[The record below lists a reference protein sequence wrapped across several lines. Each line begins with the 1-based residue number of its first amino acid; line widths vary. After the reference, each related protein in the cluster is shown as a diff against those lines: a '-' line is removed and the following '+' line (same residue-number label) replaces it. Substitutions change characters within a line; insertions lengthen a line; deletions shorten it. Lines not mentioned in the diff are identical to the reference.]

1 MTAALGGAA
10 AVGACVAGLLA
21 MEPVVPGDGTG
32 GGTAAPAKPRA
43 AAASRADDPLS
54 AARQAVDRA
63 PDDPV
68 AWGQLAHA
76 EIERARTT
84 LDTDRLDAAGK
95 ALRRSLSLKEDG
107 NYRAVTGMGQLAN
120 ARHEFTEGR
129 AWGLRSTRMAPDR
142 ADGYGVL
149 ADAEIQLGHYGAART
164 AVQRMLDLKP
174 DAAAYSRAAYDLETH
189 GRFDDA
195 AVSLERAAE
204 SAQTPGEAAFAEAR
218 TGELAWAQ
226 GDVKRAE
233 HHFERALDEVPRH
246 PYAESGL
253 ARLYAA
259 RGRTEKAVEL
269 YDRLTARTPLP
280 QFLLEAAELKLS
292 RSGARSEERSE
303 ARAGA
308 ELAGLRAQLRML
320 RAKGGPADPHLALYA
335 ADHGDPAV
343 AVGLMRQEWKR
354 SRSVI
359 VADALGWALHRA
371 GRDAEALPYVRAAA
385 RTGWQNASFL
395 YHRGVIERRLGREAA
410 GDRLLRKALRLNPH
424 FSQLHAPRA
433 SRLLSGEG
441 GTHDGGEKEKN
452 EEE

>member
-32 GGTAAPAKPRA
+32 GGNDASTKSRA
-43 AAASRADDPLS
+43 AAASRPDDPLS

-63 PDDPV
+63 PEDPV
-68 AWGQLAHA
+68 AWARLAHA

-95 ALRRSLSLKEDG
+95 ALRRSFSLKDDG
-107 NYRAVTGMGQLAN
+107 NYQAVTGSGQLAN
-120 ARHEFTEGR
+120 ARHEFTKGR
-129 AWGLRSTRMAPDR
+129 KWGLRSTRMAPER

-189 GRFDDA
+189 GRFHDA
-195 AVSLERAAE
+195 AVSLRRAAE
-204 SAQTPGEAAFAEAR
+204 SAQTPGELAFAEAR
-218 TGELAWAQ
+218 MGELAWEQ
-226 GDVKRAE
+226 GDLERAE
-233 HHFERALDEVPRH
+233 HYFKGALDAVPRH

-253 ARLYAA
+253 ARLHAA
-259 RGRTEKAVEL
+259 RGRTERAVEL

-280 QFLLEAAELKLS
+280 QFLLAAAELKLS
-292 RSGARSEERSE
+292 RSGG
-303 ARAGA
+303 RAEG
-308 ELAGLRAQLRML
+308 ELAALRAQLRML
-320 RAKGGPADPHLALYA
+320 RAKSGPVDPHLALYA
-335 ADHGDPAV
+335 ADHGEPDI

-354 SRSVI
+354 SHSVI

-371 GRDAEALPYVRAAA
+371 GRDAEALPYSRAAA
-385 RTGWQNASFL
+385 RTGWRNALFL
-395 YHRGVIERRLGREAA
+395 YHRGVIERRLGREET
-410 GDRLLRKALRLNPH
+410 GTELLRKALRLNPH

-433 SRLLSGEG
+433 SRLLSGKG
-441 GTHDGGEKEKN
+441 GKHGTEAEKSDRR
-452 EEE
+452 